1 MRFLCARRPP
11 LFKGSP
17 LLEAAADEVLSGAD
31 VSAIGRGGRRV
42 ALGSSV
48 HGAPGSARGGR
59 DVQKWP
65 PRAGAGPMGARGRP
79 ASCSAPPSPTLAS
92 CPALTSAL
100 QAGSG
105 GAGVALGLGGGPPPM
120 SSGHAPGASA
130 SSLDTLSQGGLALCV
145 WRAVCHLSTTRG
157 PFSEEGVMGG
167 CWWPRRIWL
176 SLPVAPGR
184 VGAAQVTGLR
194 SGHCGSGPT
203 LSRVLRT
210 EAWSGGSALSKKRLI
225 SGLQTERP
233 VASGW
238 VTT

>member
-1 MRFLCARRPP
+1 MAAQGRCGAHGCPRAPRVLLCATVPDAG
-11 LFKGSP
+11 F
-17 LLEAAADEVLSGAD
+17 LSGPHVRTAGRERW
-31 VSAIGRGGRRV
+31 GRGRTRSRR
-42 ALGSSV
+42 
-48 HGAPGSARGGR
+48 
-59 DVQKWP
+59 W
-65 PRAGAGPMGARGRP
+65 
-79 ASCSAPPSPTLAS
+79 T
-92 CPALTSAL
+92 
-100 QAGSG
+100 
-105 GAGVALGLGGGPPPM
+105 PPM

-176 SLPVAPGR
+176 SLAVAPGR

-194 SGHCGSGPT
+194 SGHRGSGPV

-238 VTT
+238 VTP

>member
-1 MRFLCARRPP
+1 MWLSAAPFTEPQAALAEVATSRNGRPGP
-11 LFKGSP
+11 
-17 LLEAAADEVLSGAD
+17 V
-31 VSAIGRGGRRV
+31 RGPRV
-42 ALGSSV
+42 PA
-48 HGAPGSARGGR
+48 GAP
-59 DVQKWP
+59 
-65 PRAGAGPMGARGRP
+65 RP
-79 ASCSAPPSPTLAS
+79 ALRHRPRRWLPVRPSRPH
-92 CPALTSAL
+92 CR
-100 QAGSG
+100 QGEVGQGSRS
-105 GAGVALGLGGGPPPM
+105 VSEVDPPPM

-167 CWWPRRIWL
+167 CWWPRHIWL
-176 SLPVAPGR
+176 SLAVAPGR

-194 SGHCGSGPT
+194 SGHRGSGPVF
-203 LSRVLRT
+203 SRVLRT

-238 VTT
+238 VTP